1 MEDTV
6 YSRTLQRAAE
16 VLGGKSKLREVLR
29 VPLRELDRWMVGAER
44 PPTDIFLKAVD
55 LVTATQLE
63 PRPPSGVVQ
72 RACKFRQKSE
82 TLIKWSAAAPERS
95 IGLQASILQ
104 DLETALDDAVRATG
118 SDMGNVQLV
127 RPEGLRIVAHRG
139 FKQPF
144 LDFYAVVDDASAA
157 SCGMAKKMRRRIVV
171 ADVAADPIFAGTP
184 AEEIM
189 AQAHVRWCQST
200 PLVGEAGVLL
210 GMLNAH
216 CATVRSLAPRE
227 EQALDRIARRT
238 ASWLEGL
245 TT

>member
-29 VPLRELDRWMVGAER
+29 VPLRELDRWMAGAER

-55 LVTATQLE
+55 LVTPTPLE

-72 RACKFRQKSE
+72 RACKLRQESE
-82 TLIKWSAAAPERS
+82 TFITWSAVAPQRS
-95 IGLQASILQ
+95 IGLQAST
-104 DLETALDDAVRATG
+104 LETALDDAMRATG

-139 FKQPF
+139 FEQPF

-189 AQAHVRWCQST
+189 AQARVRWCQST

-210 GMLNAH
+210 GMLNTH
-216 CATVRSLAPRE
+216 CASVRSLAPRE

>member
-55 LVTATQLE
+55 LVTPTPLE

-72 RACKFRQKSE
+72 RACKLRQESE
-82 TLIKWSAAAPERS
+82 TLISWSAVAPQRS
-95 IGLQASILQ
+95 IGLQAST
-104 DLETALDDAVRATG
+104 LETALDDAMRATG

-139 FKQPF
+139 FEQPF

-189 AQAHVRWCQST
+189 AQASVRWCQST

-210 GMLNAH
+210 GMLNTH
-216 CATVRSLAPRE
+216 CASVRSLAPRE

-238 ASWLEGL
+238 AAWLEGL
-245 TT
+245 TA

>member
-55 LVTATQLE
+55 LVTPTPLE

-72 RACKFRQKSE
+72 RACKLRQESE
-82 TLIKWSAAAPERS
+82 TLISWSAVAPERS
-95 IGLQASILQ
+95 IGLQAST
-104 DLETALDDAVRATG
+104 LETALDDAMRATG

-139 FKQPF
+139 FEQPF

-189 AQAHVRWCQST
+189 AQASVRWCQST

-210 GMLNAH
+210 GMLNTH
-216 CATVRSLAPRE
+216 CASVRSLAPRE

-238 ASWLEGL
+238 TSWLEGL
-245 TT
+245 TA

>member
-29 VPLRELDRWMVGAER
+29 VPLRELDRWMAGAER

-55 LVTATQLE
+55 LVTPTPLE
-63 PRPPSGVVQ
+63 PRSPSGVVQ
-72 RACKFRQKSE
+72 RACTLRQESE
-82 TLIKWSAAAPERS
+82 TFITWSAVAPQRS
-95 IGLQASILQ
+95 IGLQAST
-104 DLETALDDAVRATG
+104 LETALDDAMRATG

-139 FKQPF
+139 FEQPF

-157 SCGMAKKMRRRIVV
+157 SCGMAKKMRRRVV
-171 ADVAADPIFAGTP
+171 VPDVAADPIFVGTP

-189 AQAHVRWCQST
+189 AQARVRWCQST

-210 GMLNAH
+210 GMLNTH
-216 CATVRSLAPRE
+216 CASVRSLAPRE
-227 EQALDRIARRT
+227 EQALDRIARCT